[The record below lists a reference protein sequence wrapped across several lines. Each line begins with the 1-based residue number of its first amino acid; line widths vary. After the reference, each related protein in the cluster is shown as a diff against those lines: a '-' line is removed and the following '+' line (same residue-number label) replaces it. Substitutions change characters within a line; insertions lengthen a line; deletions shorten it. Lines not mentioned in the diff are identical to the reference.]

1 MSYNRRNY
9 LTRVIEIQN
18 IVLESKNQDEYIS
31 FKSIYWEKI
40 EPKYK
45 ISQRTFQTYLGINAK
60 KQLKELNTK
69 QNE

>member
-18 IVLESKNQDEYIS
+18 IVLELKSKDDIYYKE
-31 FKSIYWEKI
+31 IYWDHI

-45 ISQRTFQTYLGINAK
+45 ISYRTFQNYLGINAK
-60 KQLKELNTK
+60 KQLKELNTQ